1 MNIEELLEIINALGG
16 QATIDAI
23 CKVFQKKWGMYPD
36 SSFKTGVQNILAANP
51 DFVRYNKVQK
61 QWEVGTDPE
70 TGNKYLYVSDP
81 KTFQYLADVMKE
93 VFGFK
98 KVKSQCGYFD
108 IDDNYA
114 AWFPQY
120 WNEDWDNRYSEDGRY
135 WYEKPNDGHMTGLER
150 KLRYVFAHDKFG
162 TKRNVYKFTG
172 LFKNIEIRE
181 DGTRVYE
188 IVDDKVLIKGKT
200 IDTSS
205 LRKMLV
211 CNITYMK
218 RYNGITEDDVIVGGG
233 GSYPTENNDCG
244 EKYNFHVNED
254 GRVRGFV
261 ETLYIG
267 GKEHMGD
274 FNYAKDMLIENI
286 DPQSKGRDA
295 VEGVR
300 VVFISKGPNND
311 KNVVVGWYDNAI
323 VYRKRQMSA
332 EQFGFNMECSATDAH
347 LIPEDERTFEYPKK
361 NEDGTYNFGQSNISY
376 PRLFKQE
383 ATSKLVDNLNNYLD
397 GRLVGER
404 RFFFRPTIV
413 STWNYFT
420 EKGNVGDEET
430 FSGTSDMKIGDYLL
444 IYVGKKDNDKEA
456 GIYALAE
463 IVKEPFINDNEEDVS
478 FGKLAVKAKYLIVS
492 DEVII
497 PYEKTIEMAKQIQNA
512 HLIEDEYYA
521 EIKNFFNI

>member
-120 WNEDWDNRYSEDGRY
+120 WNKDWDNRHSEDGRY

-286 DPQSKGRDA
+286 DPQSKGRDT
-295 VEGVR
+295 VEV
-300 VVFISKGPNND
+300 
-311 KNVVVGWYDNAI
+311 
-323 VYRKRQMSA
+323 
-332 EQFGFNMECSATDAH
+332 
-347 LIPEDERTFEYPKK
+347 
-361 NEDGTYNFGQSNISY
+361 
-376 PRLFKQE
+376 
-383 ATSKLVDNLNNYLD
+383 NYT
-397 GRLVGER
+397 
-404 RFFFRPTIV
+404 P
-413 STWNYFT
+413 
-420 EKGNVGDEET
+420 
-430 FSGTSDMKIGDYLL
+430 
-444 IYVGKKDNDKEA
+444 
-456 GIYALAE
+456 
-463 IVKEPFINDNEEDVS
+463 
-478 FGKLAVKAKYLIVS
+478 
-492 DEVII
+492 
-497 PYEKTIEMAKQIQNA
+497 
-512 HLIEDEYYA
+512 
-521 EIKNFFNI
+521 